1 MQKALTESKIA
12 RNADLDRNVY
22 SSFSADSC
30 VCMLHSTE
38 QGRAYSG
45 AKCAAGNRAHKF
57 LGPKKNYISLFYLV
71 LVIKI

>member
-1 MQKALTESKIA
+1 MQKALIESKIA

-30 VCMLHSTE
+30 VCMLPSTE

-45 AKCAAGNRAHKF
+45 AKCAAGTGHKF

-71 LVIKI
+71 LEIKI